1 MLPRVIRRSAATLP
15 LVLALMACGG
25 RDRQDAIA
33 LQPVGGQAEARMHVA
48 AIAESEG
55 RPEVALG
62 LYRSAAL
69 REPGNRAAQTRYA
82 GALARSGD
90 VAQAENILAT
100 ALRGA
105 PDDEGL
111 LRGLATLELRSGHA
125 GEAEGLFRRVLA
137 SHRGDAQAQGGLG
150 VALDLEDRHAE
161 AQVAHRAAYATDQS
175 NTGFANNLAVSLM
188 LSGQPREAVAV
199 LEPLRFRGG
208 VPQRLL
214 TNLALAEVAS
224 GGGSAGHDARA
235 LLEEQASRTQI
246 DNYMAALGQAGPT
259 KP

>member
-1 MLPRVIRRSAATLP
+1 MLPRAVRRTAATLP
-15 LVLALMACGG
+15 LVLALLGCGG
-25 RDRQDAIA
+25 RNHRDAEA
-33 LQPVGGQAEARMHVA
+33 LLPVGGQAEARMHVA
-48 AIAESEG
+48 SIAESEG
-55 RPEVALG
+55 RPEIALG

-69 REPGNRAAQTRYA
+69 QEPRNQAAQTRYA

-90 VAQAENILAT
+90 IGQAQSILAN
-100 ALRGA
+100 ALRDA
-105 PDDEGL
+105 PEDENL
-111 LRGLATLELRSGHA
+111 LLGLATLELRSGRA

-137 SHRGDAQAQGGLG
+137 SHRGDARAQGGLG
-150 VALDLEDRHAE
+150 VALDLEGRHAD
-161 AQVAHRAAYATDQS
+161 AQVAHRAAYAADPAS
-175 NTGFANNLAVSLM
+175 AGLANNLAVSLM

-199 LEPLRFRGG
+199 LEPLRLRSN

-214 TNLALAEVAS
+214 TNLALAQVAS

-246 DNYMAALGQAGPT
+246 DSYMSALGEAGP